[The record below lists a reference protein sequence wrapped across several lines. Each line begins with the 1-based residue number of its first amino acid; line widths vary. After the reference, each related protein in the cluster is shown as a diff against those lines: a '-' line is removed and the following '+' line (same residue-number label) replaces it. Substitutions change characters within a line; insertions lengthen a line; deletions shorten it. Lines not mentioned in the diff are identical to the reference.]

1 MKHTYII
8 AEAGVNHNGSLELA
22 YMLCDA
28 AKECGV
34 NAVKFQTWKTEK
46 IVSRETAT
54 ADYQAENTG
63 NHSQNQFDMLKKL
76 ELTYDDFKDI
86 QDYCKKIGID
96 FLSTP
101 DEEDSLAF
109 LMEDLKLPIIK
120 VGSGEVTNI
129 PYLRKI
135 GGYGKPV
142 ILSTGMS
149 TLAQVAV
156 AYDTLL
162 DAGAKSITLL
172 HCTTNYPCPFTEVN
186 LCAMKT
192 LRDAF
197 HCKVGYS
204 DHTLGFSIPIAAV
217 AMGAEV
223 IEKHFTLDKNMEGP
237 DHKASLDPKEL
248 KEMVTSIRQID
259 VAMGDGIK
267 RPNPSEQRI
276 SNVVQKSIIASR
288 PISKGEIL
296 TEQNLSVKRL
306 GYGLSATYWDV
317 VIGLKADCDY
327 KEDEAIKIQSK

>member
-8 AEAGVNHNGSLELA
+8 AEAGVNHNGSLELS
-22 YMLCDA
+22 YKLCDA

-34 NAVKFQTWKTEK
+34 DAVKFQTWKTEK

-54 ADYQAENTG
+54 ADYQAENIG
-63 NHSQNQFDMLKKL
+63 DHNQSQFEMLKKL
-76 ELTYDDFKDI
+76 ELSYNDFKDI
-86 QDYCKKIGID
+86 QDYCRKIGID

-109 LMEDLKLPIIK
+109 LMGDLNLPLIK

-135 GGYGKPV
+135 GSYGKPV

-156 AYDTLL
+156 AYDTLVA
-162 DAGAKSITLL
+162 AGAESVTLL
-172 HCTTNYPCPFTEVN
+172 HCTTNYPCPFSEVN
-186 LCAMKT
+186 LSAMKT
-192 LRDAF
+192 LHDAF

-204 DHTLGFSIPIAAV
+204 DHTLGIAIPIAAV
-217 AMGAEV
+217 AMGANV

-248 KEMVTSIRQID
+248 KDMVTSIREIE
-259 VAMGDGIK
+259 VAIGDGIK
-267 RPNPSEQRI
+267 RPNPSEQKI
-276 SNVVQKSIIASR
+276 STVVQKSIIASR
-288 PISKGEIL
+288 PISKGETL
-296 TEQNLSVKRL
+296 TEENITVKRL
-306 GYGLSATYWDV
+306 GYGLSATYWDIIV
-317 VIGLKADCDY
+317 GLKADCDY
-327 KEDEAIKIQSK
+327 KEDEAIKIQSI